1 MELPIRATTAGVIR
15 SVNCAE
21 GELVQP
27 GVTLIEIHER
37 DEPTGRLQR

>member
-1 MELPIRATTAGVIR
+1 MKMEHQIVAPHEGTIT

-27 GVTLIEIHER
+27 GVDLVELT
-37 DEPTGRLQR
+37 P